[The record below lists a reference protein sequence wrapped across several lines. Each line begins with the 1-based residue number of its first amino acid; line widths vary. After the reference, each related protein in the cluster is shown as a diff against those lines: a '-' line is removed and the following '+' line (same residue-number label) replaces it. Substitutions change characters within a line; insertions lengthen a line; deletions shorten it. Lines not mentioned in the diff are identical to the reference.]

1 MLDNDKIDI
10 NEAIDINKNILISRK
25 CWLCG
30 YWYFI
35 DKFSY
40 QKLTLI
46 IKNICVMVA
55 IICL

>member
-10 NEAIDINKNILISRK
+10 NEGIDINKNILISRK
-25 CWLCG
+25 CG

-35 DKFSY
+35 DKFNH

>member
-10 NEAIDINKNILISRK
+10 NEGIELNKNILISRK

-30 YWYFI
+30 HWYFI
-35 DKFSY
+35 DKFNY